1 MTLQE
6 FSEKT
11 EMDLRGTLE
20 RFANMEPLLVKFLK
34 KFTEDPSFGELSQ
47 AVADK
52 DYPLIERSAH
62 TLKGVAGN
70 LGFQSLFLINQ
81 EIVDAVRAGNYS
93 SIDDC
98 FARDKEEYDKIL
110 KYLAVLD

>member
-20 RFANMEPLLVKFLK
+20 RFANMEPMLVKFLK
-34 KFTEDPSFGELSQ
+34 KFAEDPSFQELSQ

-52 DYPLIERSAH
+52 DYLIIERSAH

-70 LGFQSLFLINQ
+70 LGFQSLFHINQ

-93 SIDDC
+93 SIDEC
-98 FARDKEEYDKIL
+98 FARDKQEYENIIKCL
-110 KYLAVLD
+110 SMLE

>member
-20 RFANMEPLLVKFLK
+20 RFANMEPMLVKFLK
-34 KFTEDPSFGELSQ
+34 KFAEDPSFQELSQ

-52 DYPLIERSAH
+52 DYPMMERSAH

-70 LGFQSLFLINQ
+70 LGFQSLFHINQ
-81 EIVDAVRAGNYS
+81 EIVDAVRAGDYS
-93 SIDDC
+93 KIDDC
-98 FARDKEEYDKIL
+98 FARDKEVYDNIIKCL
-110 KYLAVLD
+110 TMLD